1 MYRAHP
7 PQLYPK
13 CLDLSL
19 PACFLGQTAMRNKQQ
34 QHNHQRYYEDYDQWK
49 MSDCSDILF
58 GGDTVL
64 TISTTPELDHLL
76 NHYQVYK
83 SFIIG
88 EFLTKK

>member
-1 MYRAHP
+1 
-7 PQLYPK
+7 
-13 CLDLSL
+13 
-19 PACFLGQTAMRNKQQ
+19 
-34 QHNHQRYYEDYDQWK
+34 

-88 EFLTKK
+88 EFLTKKWRDNYTDEIGSGNLMNEQQQDRC